1 MTHSSTIAREQGRRA
16 GRSAIVLGIL
26 MSLSACGGMST
37 WRGYDSIHQ
46 PVISRTQSSID
57 LASSAQGLAPGERE
71 RLAGW
76 FQALNLRYGDRIAVD
91 DPLDSTASR
100 DAVQHAAASFGL
112 LVGRE
117 APVTEGHVGAG
128 TVRVVVTRSVAT
140 VPGCP
145 DWSSNSESNFM
156 SGTHSNYGCAINSNL
171 AAMVADPEDLLRG
184 SHGAG
189 LSNVTT
195 SDKAIGAYGARPPS
209 GASGTVKAESSKGS

>member
-1 MTHSSTIAREQGRRA
+1 MTHSSTIARANRRRA
-16 GRSAIVLGIL
+16 GRTAIALGL
-26 MSLSACGGMST
+26 LLSLSACGGMST
-37 WRGYDSIHQ
+37 WRGYDSVHQ
-46 PVISRTQSSID
+46 PVISRTQTSID

-76 FQALNLRYGDRIAVD
+76 FQALGLRYGDRIAVD
-91 DPLDSTASR
+91 DPLDSSATR
-100 DAVQHAAASFGL
+100 DAVQQAAASFGL

-117 APVTEGHVGAG
+117 APVTEGHVNAG
-128 TVRVVVTRSVAT
+128 TARVVVMRSVAT

-171 AAMVADPEDLLRG
+171 AAMVADPEDLL
-184 SHGAG
+184 HGVRAAG

-195 SDKAIGAYGARPPS
+195 SDKAVGAYGARAPS
-209 GASGTVKAESSKGS
+209 GAAGTVKAESSKGG